1 MKTKYIQAAFVELES
16 ADGRTHSIIVLLP
29 KALADDAA
37 MQLAEK
43 SALEQVAG
51 SGVWGVTDARLSD
64 EVVSTS

>member
-1 MKTKYIQAAFVELES
+1 MKKKHIQAAFVELES
-16 ADGRTHSIIVLLP
+16 ADGRTHSVIVLLP

-51 SGVWGVTDARLSD
+51 SGTWEVTEARLSD
-64 EVVSTS
+64 EVVSAS

>member
-43 SALEQVAG
+43 SALE
-51 SGVWGVTDARLSD
+51 
-64 EVVSTS
+64 